1 MHDSTDDRIQGTV
14 ENYFGIR
21 AGESGPLLDAL
32 ETRHLSGGNW
42 LMKQGDAGDALYLLV
57 QGRLQAWAED
67 VNGDGEAGAEPKF
80 LGEIIPGDSVGEV
93 SLLTGEPRSASIQAI
108 RDSLL
113 VKINRAMFEKLVHQH
128 PALVLKLA
136 SNVAS
141 VLHQSTAGTQ
151 AVVRSL
157 NTITVLPLDHSPQVK
172 EFCCQLEKELKLCGP
187 VLNLSP
193 GSLGQYGAPVDCLD
207 NDEKV
212 PDALR
217 RWLNDQEYGNRF
229 VLYQCNSPNTHW
241 TRFARRQSDIVLF
254 IADAALDPTP
264 RPWEDQLDKARA
276 SAAARRMLVLL
287 QPPADSTITNTSAW
301 LDGRKVDFHIH
312 VRQDKPDDI
321 GRVARILSGN
331 ARGLVLGAG
340 AVRGF
345 AHLGVYRALREAG
358 ISIDWI
364 GGTSIGAIMGA
375 IMAMDGT
382 FEQACDLAKT
392 SFVDGKPF
400 SDYTIPLISLIRG
413 KRMERLLDEHA
424 GFQIEDLPIPFFC
437 VSCKLDTGKLKL
449 HERGFLPNALRA
461 TAAMT
466 GIIPPAV
473 LDRQLFI
480 DGSVINNLPIDIMQ
494 QKPVGS
500 IIAVDLSSRAEHRVN
515 YDSLPSPWA
524 VLRGRFLPFARKY
537 RVPGLA
543 TIMLKATELG
553 TMAQVRE
560 IGKQAD
566 LLLQPPVRQFGLT
579 EIKAFD
585 QIVATGYEYTRGELS
600 TFLKREEITN
610 RDE

>member
-1 MHDSTDDRIQGTV
+1 MYDPTDGRIQSTV
-14 ENYFGIR
+14 EKYFDIQ
-21 AGESGPLLDAL
+21 AGEGGPLLDEL
-32 ETRHLSGGNW
+32 ETRHLSGGDW
-42 LMKQGDAGDALYLLV
+42 LMQQGDAGDALYLLV
-57 QGRLQAWAED
+57 QGRLQAWAGD
-67 VNGDGEAGAEPKF
+67 GDGEAGAEPKF
-80 LGEIIPGDSVGEV
+80 LGEIVPGDSVGEV

-113 VKINRAMFEKLVHQH
+113 VQINRTMFEKLVQQH

-151 AVVRSL
+151 AVARSL
-157 NTITVLPLDHSPQVK
+157 NTITLLPLDHSPRVK
-172 EFCCQLEKELKLCGP
+172 EFCCQLEKELIAYGS
-187 VLNLSP
+187 VLKLSP
-193 GSLGQYGAPVDCLD
+193 GSLRQQGAPVDCLA
-207 NDEKV
+207 EGKKV
-212 PDALR
+212 PDTLR
-217 RWLNDQEYGNRF
+217 RWLNDQEYENRF
-229 VLYQCNSPNTHW
+229 VLYRSDSPTTHW
-241 TRFARRQSDIVLF
+241 TRFAWRQSDIVLF
-254 IADAALDPTP
+254 IADSTLDPAP
-264 RPWEDQLDKARA
+264 RPWEHQLDQACA
-276 SAAARRMLVLL
+276 SAAARRMLVML
-287 QPPADSTITNTSAW
+287 QPPADTAISNTSAW
-301 LDGRKVDFHIH
+301 LAGRKVDFHIH
-312 VRQDKPDDI
+312 VRQDKPDDNS
-321 GRVARILSGN
+321 RVARILSGN

-382 FEQACDLAKT
+382 FEHACDLAKT
-392 SFVDGKPF
+392 SFVKGKPF
-400 SDYTIPLISLIRG
+400 SDFTIPLISLVRG
-413 KRMERLLDEHA
+413 RRMERLLEEHA

-437 VSCKLDTGKLKL
+437 ISCNLDTGNPNL
-449 HERGFLPNALRA
+449 HERGFLPDALRA

-473 LDRQLFI
+473 LDQQLVI
-480 DGSVINNLPIDIMQ
+480 DGSVINSLPVDIMQ

-537 RVPGLA
+537 RVASLS

-560 IGKQAD
+560 VGKKAD
-566 LLLQPPVRQFGLT
+566 LLLQPPVRKFGLT

-585 QIVATGYEYTRGELS
+585 QIVAAGYEYTRDELLAY
-600 TFLKREEITN
+600 LKHQEITN
-610 RDE
+610 DDE

>member
-1 MHDSTDDRIQGTV
+1 MHDSTDGRVQRTV
-14 ENYFGIR
+14 EKYFDIR
-21 AGESGPLLDAL
+21 AGEGGPLLDEL
-32 ETRHLSGGNW
+32 ETRHLSGGDW
-42 LMKQGDAGDALYLLV
+42 LMRQGDAGDALYLLV
-57 QGRLQAWAED
+57 QGRLQVWAGNVD
-67 VNGDGEAGAEPKF
+67 SEAGTEPKF
-80 LGEIIPGDSVGEV
+80 LGEIVPGDSVGEV

-113 VKINRAMFEKLVHQH
+113 VKISRTMFEKLVHNH

-141 VLHQSTAGTQ
+141 VLHKSTTGTQ
-151 AVVRSL
+151 AVVKSL
-157 NTITVLPLDHSPQVK
+157 NTITLLPLDHGPRVRD
-172 EFCCQLEKELKLCGP
+172 FCRQLEAELKTYGP

-193 GSLGQYGAPVDCLD
+193 GSLGHQGAPMDCLAE
-207 NDEKV
+207 DEKV
-212 PDALR
+212 PEDLR

-229 VLYQCNSPNTHW
+229 VLYRCDSPNTHW

-254 IADAALDPTP
+254 IADATLDPTP
-264 RPWEDQLDKARA
+264 RPWEDQLAATRA

-287 QPPADSTITNTSAW
+287 QPPAETPISNTSAW
-301 LDGRKVDFHIH
+301 LAGRKVDFHIH
-312 VRQDKPDDI
+312 VRQDKPDDHS
-321 GRVARILSGN
+321 RVARILSGN

-364 GGTSIGAIMGA
+364 GGTSIGAIMGS
-375 IMAMDGT
+375 ILAMDGT
-382 FEQACDLAKT
+382 FEQACDLARKC
-392 SFVDGKPF
+392 FVDGKPF
-400 SDYTIPLISLIRG
+400 SDYTIPLMSLIRG
-413 KRMERLLDEHA
+413 RRMERLLAEHA
-424 GFQIEDLPIPFFC
+424 GFQIEDLPVPFFC
-437 VSCKLDTGKLKL
+437 VSCKLDTGELNL
-449 HERGFLPNALRA
+449 HERGFLPDALRA

-473 LDRQLFI
+473 LDRRLI
-480 DGSVINNLPIDIMQ
+480 VDGSVINNLPIDIMQ

-500 IIAVDLSSRAEHRVN
+500 IIAVDLSSSAEYHVN

-524 VLRGRFLPFARKY
+524 VLRGRYLPFTRKY

-553 TMAQVRE
+553 TMAHVRE
-560 IGKQAD
+560 AGKQAD
-566 LLLQPPVRQFGLT
+566 LLLRPPVRKFGLT

-585 QIVATGYEYTRGELS
+585 QIVTTAYEYTKNELLA
-600 TFLKREEITN
+600 FLQHQETKNGHE
-610 RDE
+610 